1 MLVLYGVLS
10 APKRVSRWIRI
21 SEPPTG
27 RGSATKCGAIFFSS
41 GVKVVMKASAA
52 CLICYRASVAC
63 PRARGRNQALTPSAR
78 GIIALVQQN
87 EIDLALAAESDRVE
101 WKSSTRA
108 TDAVLLAVCAL
119 ANDLGDTG
127 RPGYVVLGMDD
138 RGRAVGAETSDAAQ
152 QALANRLRSVKILP
166 NPSVTTA
173 VVSRDGT
180 DLVILRVDP
189 YPVPPIVKVDGIAW
203 VRVAT
208 TTHVA
213 SDADLQRLR
222 ERRPENALPFD
233 LRGWRAAGIDDLDLR
248 TLARAYDDAR
258 SANGDPDTFP
268 PLEAWLGQRD
278 ITRRALG
285 EWRPTPAGILV
296 HGVDPQGHFPGA
308 AIEFVRYAG
317 TDFDAPVSA
326 RKTITGTVPDQ
337 LDAAWAQ
344 LQAHV
349 ADVPGPAPGIRTT
362 YVPEYPLEAL
372 KELARNLVQHRM
384 YEGTHA
390 PSRISW
396 FEDRVIFNNPG
407 GPFGQAS
414 EGEFGAHSD
423 YRNPTITRF
432 LVELGYVERLGRGVR
447 RVQLA
452 LADNGNPPLEVE
464 VDGFTT
470 IAVRGRR

>member
-1 MLVLYGVLS
+1 MS
-10 APKRVSRWIRI
+10 APELALSRLR
-21 SEPPTG
+21 
-27 RGSATKCGAIFFSS
+27 
-41 GVKVVMKASAA
+41 
-52 CLICYRASVAC
+52 
-63 PRARGRNQALTPSAR
+63 R
-78 GIIALVQQN
+78 GIIDRVQQD

-108 TDAVLLAVCAL
+108 TDAVLEAVCAL
-119 ANDLGDTG
+119 ANDLGDTR
-127 RPGYVVLGMDD
+127 RPGYLVLGMDD
-138 RGRAVGAETSDAAQ
+138 RGRTLGAETSDAAQ
-152 QALANRLRSVKILP
+152 QALASRLRSVKILP

-173 VVSRDGT
+173 VVSKGGNDI
-180 DLVILRVDP
+180 LILRVDP
-189 YPVPPIVKVDGIAW
+189 YPVPPIVKVDGVAW

-208 TTHVA
+208 TTRVA

-222 ERRPENALPFD
+222 ERRPEHALPFD
-233 LRGWRAAGIDDLDLR
+233 LRGWRAAEVSDLDLKTWRR
-248 TLARAYDDAR
+248 TYDDAR
-258 SANGDPDTFP
+258 AADGDAESFPD
-268 PLEAWLGQRD
+268 LEAWLGQRD
-278 ITRRALG
+278 LLRRVEG
-285 EWRPTPAGILV
+285 VWRPTPAGILV
-296 HGVDPQGHFPGA
+296 HGVDPQGQFPGA
-308 AIEFVRYAG
+308 TIEFVRYAG
-317 TDFDAPVSA
+317 TDFDAPVGA
-326 RKTITGTVPDQ
+326 RKTITGSLPDQ
-337 LDAAWAQ
+337 LDAVWAQ
-344 LQAHV
+344 LQSHV
-349 ADVPGPAPGIRTT
+349 ADVPGPVSGIRTT

-396 FEDRVIFNNPG
+396 FEDRIVFNNPG

-414 EGEFGAHSD
+414 EGEFGAQSD

-470 IAVRGRR
+470 VVVRGRR